1 MFRSKKQNYPGL
13 YGNWY
18 KIDEEEIKKLENR
31 YKNSSKKNQ
40 ACLQT
45 DAVNESDREER
56 QSNNHNSK
64 QMGNTGSDILIERK
78 NTFEDDE
85 TLEELDNL
93 IKNLKEKTKEKDSL
107 PDKQITVNEGL
118 NAESNSADFDD
129 TSLSYQDTYV
139 VDDYNK
145 NNKQEENLNSSEL
158 ENIESIILRN
168 EDDNFDSK
176 HKEIRTLEKKLV
188 SLVQSLPENE
198 KEKIKNTM
206 DFQTLLKILKYENY

>member
-18 KIDEEEIKKLENR
+18 KIDEEEIKKVENE
-31 YKNSSKKNQ
+31 YKNSSKKNK

-45 DAVNESDREER
+45 EVINDGETVQR
-56 QSNNHNSK
+56 QSKNQNSK
-64 QMGNTGSDILIERK
+64 QMGNGSDSNFSERK

-93 IKNLKEKTKEKDSL
+93 IKNLKEKTKEKEL
-107 PDKQITVNEGL
+107 PSDQQTAANE
-118 NAESNSADFDD
+118 EFDPEGKPSKSED
-129 TSLSYQDTYV
+129 TSVSYQDTHV
-139 VDDYNK
+139 VSEYNSK
-145 NNKQEENLNSSEL
+145 NKQEKFNASEL
-158 ENIESIILRN
+158 ANIESIILGN
-168 EDDNFDSK
+168 EDDNLDSK
-176 HKEIRTLEKKLV
+176 YKEILSLEKKLV

-198 KEKIKNTM
+198 KEKIKNTL